1 MQSATMTVKE
11 AAKYLN
17 INSNSMYELVHRPDF
32 TAALRLGRRILVSRE
47 ALDEWLR
54 REVEK
59 PIDD

>member
-17 INSNSMYELVHRPDF
+17 VNSNSMYALVHRPDF
-32 TAALRLGRRILVSRE
+32 TAALRLGRRILISRE

-54 REVEK
+54 QEVKK